1 VGEAK
6 RRRHTPSET
15 RPGDRLPD
23 FIFGRDKT
31 TEEAYGFLLAGKL
44 VTDIPKHKQPS
55 EDDQQLIAELIQWL
69 AQTAQRDP
77 DLDEAGVW
85 RDGVKPP
92 DGLSPPFPDDA
103 IQARVDRCLVVGVR
117 VDPRNDGFLRLDDVA
132 LAEIM
137 GRH

>member
-1 VGEAK
+1 
-6 RRRHTPSET
+6 
-15 RPGDRLPD
+15 
-23 FIFGRDKT
+23 
-31 TEEAYGFLLAGKL
+31 

-55 EDDQQLIAELIQWL
+55 EQDQQLITELVQRLTRI
-69 AQTAQRDP
+69 AQRDP
-77 DLDEAGVW
+77 DLHEAGVW

-103 IQARVDRCLVVGVR
+103 ILARVNRCLVVGVR
-117 VDPRNDGFLRLDDVA
+117 VDPRNDGFLRLDEAA